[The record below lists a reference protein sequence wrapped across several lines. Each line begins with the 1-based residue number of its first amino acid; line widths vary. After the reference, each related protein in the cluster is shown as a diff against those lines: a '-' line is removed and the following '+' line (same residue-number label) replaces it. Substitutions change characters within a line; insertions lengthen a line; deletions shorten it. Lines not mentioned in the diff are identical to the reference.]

1 MKHLCPVSLC
11 NVIYKILSKVLA
23 NRLKQI
29 LHKCI
34 SDSQAAFVPS
44 RFILENA
51 LTYFEV
57 LHYMKCKTK
66 GKEGNIALKQDVSKA
81 FDRIKWSYLQ
91 AVMEKKWDSQ
101 MFGLTGSC
109 NV

>member
-1 MKHLCPVSLC
+1 
-11 NVIYKILSKVLA
+11 
-23 NRLKQI
+23 
-29 LHKCI
+29 
-34 SDSQAAFVPS
+34 
-44 RFILENA
+44 
-51 LTYFEV
+51 
-57 LHYMKCKTK
+57 MKCKTK